1 MQIAVS
7 VDNNKDVRILPV
19 TPRDV
24 QIGYP
29 LLTEEIDS
37 IKYGQLLVLK
47 NEGLAT
53 VDISSFF
60 PTKKYPFMQPGS
72 SRRVGLCPLVQG
84 QPEETQAFPSGD
96 NKQKRQDILQQ
107 AYEL

>member
-7 VDNNKDVRILPV
+7 IDNNKGVRILPV

-24 QIGYP
+24 QIGDP

-47 NEGLAT
+47 NEELA
-53 VDISSFF
+53 VLD
-60 PTKKYPFMQPGS
+60 
-72 SRRVGLCPLVQG
+72 
-84 QPEETQAFPSGD
+84 
-96 NKQKRQDILQQ
+96 
-107 AYEL
+107 

>member
-7 VDNNKDVRILPV
+7 IDNNKDVRILPV

-37 IKYGQLLVLK
+37 ST
-47 NEGLAT
+47 AS
-53 VDISSFF
+53 SSF
-60 PTKKYPFMQPGS
+60 
-72 SRRVGLCPLVQG
+72 
-84 QPEETQAFPSGD
+84 
-96 NKQKRQDILQQ
+96 
-107 AYEL
+107 